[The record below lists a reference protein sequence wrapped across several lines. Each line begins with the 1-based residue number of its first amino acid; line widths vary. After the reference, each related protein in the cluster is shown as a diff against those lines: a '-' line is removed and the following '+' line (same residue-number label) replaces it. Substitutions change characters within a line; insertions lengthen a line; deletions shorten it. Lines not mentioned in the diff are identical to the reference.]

1 MLVGRAFCGVDQR
14 PVTKVYAIVVAR
26 GNDRRCSA
34 HRFRGAWS
42 GERAPPFSTYS
53 ALGGTSTRMRSIRTL
68 VTFAFRWGMV
78 ENMRNSKGRSNPK
91 EEAPF
96 EEVMERLQTVVEQLE
111 EGDLPLE
118 QSLAIFEEGVRLSR
132 AGAKRLDEA
141 ERRVEELLAAG
152 DELQTNPL
160 EESEAGEA

>member
-1 MLVGRAFCGVDQR
+1 MR
-14 PVTKVYAIVVAR
+14 PIQ
-26 GNDRRCSA
+26 
-34 HRFRGAWS
+34 
-42 GERAPPFSTYS
+42 
-53 ALGGTSTRMRSIRTL
+53 TL

-78 ENMRNSKGRSNPK
+78 ENMRNSKGRSNPE

-96 EEVMERLQTVVEQLE
+96 EEVMERLQTVVDQLE

-118 QSLAIFEEGVRLSR
+118 QSLAMFEEGVRLSR

-152 DELQTNPL
+152 DDLQTSPL
-160 EESEAGEA
+160 EEDEAEEA